1 MLQAPEGASGW
12 VMSHPPPGLP
22 GPRTRL
28 AGCSPPAHTHR
39 EFDLLGPVGVLEGVI
54 SVLISQARGADG
66 SDHHCA
72 AVTPD
77 GVLEKAGQ
85 FAVPVGHVRLAALRG
100 REWVWSEVAGL
111 DRPRLGTGSLWPSAG
126 GKNPWS
132 TRLYLCIGQGVE
144 DVDEGQQRAVDVGTL
159 PQPLPLRVGA
169 GCPLRAS

>member
-1 MLQAPEGASGW
+1 MGHVPSSSQPAR
-12 VMSHPPPGLP
+12 
-22 GPRTRL
+22 PRTRL

-126 GKNPWS
+126 GRNPWS